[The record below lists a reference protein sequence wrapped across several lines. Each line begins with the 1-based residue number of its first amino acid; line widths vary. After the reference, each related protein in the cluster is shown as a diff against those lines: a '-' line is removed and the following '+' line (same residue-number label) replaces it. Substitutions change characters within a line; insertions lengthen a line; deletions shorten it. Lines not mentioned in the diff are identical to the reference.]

1 MQQANVLLDLWLML
15 ENIMFAALGV
25 FIFSLLTLA
34 LDRNPYFKAK
44 NCVLIRSFISLKNL
58 NLKTIYVVEQ
68 KFYMTRLIALIA
80 YELCSTII
88 KKFQV
93 SRR

>member
-34 LDRNPYFKAK
+34 LDRNPCFKAK
-44 NCVLIRSFISLKNL
+44 KLR
-58 NLKTIYVVEQ
+58 TH
-68 KFYMTRLIALIA
+68 
-80 YELCSTII
+80 TII
-88 KKFQV
+88 YIT
-93 SRR
+93 